1 MQLTIVLHDAPQVSH
16 AENPNMNKLHDI
28 LETKQGL
35 YRKEIAPTNQDASE
49 VQTYATGPGSLRGDL
64 SGQLAMELYAINSA
78 QSVASNELTK
88 TNGYLFFASDRRSYL
103 QKGDSEAEKIA
114 VTLKMVEEWREM
126 DDVLRQIFESD
137 AEKIIAKHAKLETKD
152 VEQKGY
158 LLYAKDQSTWM
169 RQSGLFLTKQEEEN
183 VIKGRWN
190 EMTTEEKDA
199 IIAKQGQ
206 EVVAKTNPRNRS
218 EDDRKQKALALFS
231 QKQHDAG
238 RTNDQMITA
247 EWDDM
252 APREKQAWLLAAN
265 SVDDKKKL
273 SLAALGRTKRLADEA
288 KELEFEFK
296 RFSQERSDM
305 LSSNTRLSD
314 DDIAR
319 QVEREWAKAGVERD
333 AYLLFMIRRRN
344 RAKHDELNLT
354 REKMFNQFNTEW
366 HALDDREKEELRE
379 LVRKRPGKPVHHFM
393 RGLEVPV
400 RRSFVLS
407 VRRPL
412 SPYLYFCSERRPEL
426 KKEDPTMPFADLT
439 QQIVAEWKS
448 LTIPERKRWIDLS
461 DADKA
466 RYERELLASSE
477 QSRKQ

>member
-137 AEKIIAKHAKLETKD
+137 AEKIIAKHAKFETKD

-218 EDDRKQKALALFS
+218 EDDRKQRAFALFS
-231 QKQHDAG
+231 QKQRDAG
-238 RTNDQMITA
+238 RTNDHLIIT

-252 APREKQAWLLAAN
+252 APREKQAWHARRGIQ
-265 SVDDKKKL
+265 SMT
-273 SLAALGRTKRLADEA
+273 RTRWRS
-288 KELEFEFK
+288 KETHIDCL
-296 RFSQERSDM
+296 QA
-305 LSSNTRLSD
+305 T
-314 DDIAR
+314 
-319 QVEREWAKAGVERD
+319 
-333 AYLLFMIRRRN
+333 RRRGQ
-344 RAKHDELNLT
+344 RAGT
-354 REKMFNQFNTEW
+354 RVQ
-366 HALDDREKEELRE
+366 ALFSRTS
-379 LVRKRPGKPVHHFM
+379 
-393 RGLEVPV
+393 
-400 RRSFVLS
+400 RSS
-407 VRRPL
+407 VRQH
-412 SPYLYFCSERRPEL
+412 
-426 KKEDPTMPFADLT
+426 A
-439 QQIVAEWKS
+439 S
-448 LTIPERKRWIDLS
+448 LR
-461 DADKA
+461 
-466 RYERELLASSE
+466 
-477 QSRKQ
+477 